1 MIADYVINK
10 QDTFQFFFS
19 AYQSKQRIHSV
30 YKCNNHFRTDCKA
43 VLHNLERLYQM
54 ALGLVSAALLTA
66 DLVKWP
72 GLPRTTL
79 ALAA

>member
-1 MIADYVINK
+1 M
-10 QDTFQFFFS
+10 
-19 AYQSKQRIHSV
+19 
-30 YKCNNHFRTDCKA
+30 RTDFKA
-43 VLHNLERLYQM
+43 VLQHLERLYQM

-66 DLVKWP
+66 DRVKWP